1 MSSEYKDILDFNV
14 TLGSL
19 KRLLDIIFNEEHVG
33 IDFLRRK
40 VAINKFDLISDSL
53 GFLKKLQIID
63 LKGDFI
69 VPKIACEELSLVRA
83 VILNRLMKS
92 EDSFVHYLSFFIDQ
106 FLSSKKYYEKRDVWK
121 MLATVRSKEGVGSSQ
136 EELRFKLNQLVRLLM
151 EIGLAVKFR
160 KILIPII
167 DPSLIIEILKH
178 MKKTS
183 GSIHEI
189 MDNIRT
195 DYLPCCDV
203 HGKPYDCF
211 SRTLESLEKM
221 GLVKLGYRSDAG
233 MDVIIGGK
241 RCNFMEVLS

>member
-1 MSSEYKDILDFNV
+1 MASEYKDILDFNV

-19 KRLLDIIFNEEHVG
+19 RSLLDVIFNEEHIDV
-33 IDFLRRK
+33 DFLRRK

-53 GFLKKLQIID
+53 GFLKKLRIID
-63 LKGDFI
+63 LERGFI
-69 VPKIACEELSLVRA
+69 VPKITYGELNLIRA
-83 VILNRLMKS
+83 VILNSLMKS
-92 EDSFVHYLSFFIDQ
+92 EDQYVHYLSSFIDQ

-121 MLATVRSKEGVGSSQ
+121 MLTTVRSKEGVGSSQ

-167 DPSLIIEILKH
+167 DPSLIIEILTR

-189 MDNIRT
+189 TNNIGT

-211 SRTLESLEKM
+211 SRALESLEKM
-221 GLVKLGYRSDAG
+221 GFVKLGYRSDAG